1 MVPALHDDRV
11 DDAGEE
17 LLQLLHGLL
26 VGGPEQS
33 GPKLPEAAP
42 AQQFPPAHIVAVNDD
57 PRALHDWGVKPFTT
71 RELDAERDAWA
82 EPDQPQRRRTAWF
95 GGLNIFRRS

>member
-1 MVPALHDDRV
+1 M
-11 DDAGEE
+11 
-17 LLQLLHGLL
+17 
-26 VGGPEQS
+26 
-33 GPKLPEAAP
+33 
-42 AQQFPPAHIVAVNDD
+42 NDD
-57 PRALHDWGVKPFTT
+57 PRALDDWGVKPFTT